1 MKKELLKVSIRQSAI
16 YLPLTE
22 RTEERKVLAPTT
34 VALVA
39 KLRKIG
45 YSLSEELLHTV
56 NQVTPTSQVEI
67 LQVLKEVLGVDLNW
81 APLVK
86 GWDIPTGETR
96 LDHLITWIANV
107 WFLIIPSLWKD
118 IMDARSAEL
127 RLKLHPLRT
136 SDKEVN

>member
-56 NQVTPTSQVEI
+56 NQVTPTSQVEGFGSRS
-67 LQVLKEVLGVDLNW
+67 ELGTFGERLGYTYRRNTAGPLDYVDC
-81 APLVK
+81 
-86 GWDIPTGETR
+86 EC
-96 LDHLITWIANV
+96 
-107 WFLIIPSLWKD
+107 F
-118 IMDARSAEL
+118 
-127 RLKLHPLRT
+127 
-136 SDKEVN
+136 

>member
-56 NQVTPTSQVEI
+56 NQVTPTSQASNPQ
-67 LQVLKEVLGVDLNW
+67 L
-81 APLVK
+81 
-86 GWDIPTGETR
+86 
-96 LDHLITWIANV
+96 
-107 WFLIIPSLWKD
+107 SS
-118 IMDARSAEL
+118 SASFL
-127 RLKLHPLRT
+127 RLNVLSSL
-136 SDKEVN
+136 N